1 MDDLLPDLTLAFN
14 ETFQMLSISTVLAI
28 LGGLPLGFL
37 IFVTDRHLFWQNR
50 FIYLVAS
57 VLVNIIRSV
66 PFVILLVLL
75 LPLTQ
80 LLLGNT
86 IGPIAASVPLSV
98 AAIAFYARLVDSAL
112 REVDKGIIEAALA
125 FGASP
130 MRIICTV
137 LLPEASAGAAARPD
151 DYAGKLNRLLGD
163 GRDCRRRRGRRPGDS
178 LWLLPLRNRSDGC
191 YRSGADCAGS
201 GRSDAG
207 RLAGKTCRQARQTLS
222 RLNVASAGN
231 KNKLLRF

>member
-80 LLLGNT
+80 LCW
-86 IGPIAASVPLSV
+86 
-98 AAIAFYARLVDSAL
+98 AIRLARLQPPS
-112 REVDKGIIEAALA
+112 R
-125 FGASP
+125 
-130 MRIICTV
+130 
-137 LLPEASAGAAARPD
+137 
-151 DYAGKLNRLLGD
+151 
-163 GRDCRRRRGRRPGDS
+163 CRWP
-178 LWLLPLRNRSDGC
+178 
-191 YRSGADCAGS
+191 
-201 GRSDAG
+201 
-207 RLAGKTCRQARQTLS
+207 QS
-222 RLNVASAGN
+222 RFMHAW
-231 KNKLLRF
+231 

>member
-98 AAIAFYARLVDSAL
+98 AAIAFYARPVDSAL

-137 LLPEASAGAAARPD
+137 LLPEASAGLLR
-151 DYAGKLNRLLGD
+151 GLTITLVSNRLLGD
-163 GRDCRRRRGRRPGDS
+163 GRDCRRRRGRR
-178 LWLLPLRNRSDGC
+178 R
-191 YRSGADCAGS
+191 
-201 GRSDAG
+201 
-207 RLAGKTCRQARQTLS
+207 
-222 RLNVASAGN
+222 
-231 KNKLLRF
+231 RFAMATTVTKPK

>member
-130 MRIICTV
+130 IRIICTV
-137 LLPEASAGAAARPD
+137 LLPEASAGLLRGLTITLVSLIGYSAM
-151 DYAGKLNRLLGD
+151 AGIVGGGVGDLAIRYGYYRYETEVMVVTVVALIVLVQVVQMLGD
-163 GRDCRRRRGRRPGDS
+163 WLAKRADKRDRH
-178 LWLLPLRNRSDGC
+178 
-191 YRSGADCAGS
+191 
-201 GRSDAG
+201 
-207 RLAGKTCRQARQTLS
+207 
-222 RLNVASAGN
+222 
-231 KNKLLRF
+231 

>member
-28 LGGLPLGFL
+28 LGGLLLGFL

-98 AAIAFYARLVDSAL
+98 AAIAFYTRLVDSAL

-137 LLPEASAGAAARPD
+137 LLPEASAGLLRGLTITLVSLIGYSAM
-151 DYAGKLNRLLGD
+151 AGIVGGGGVGDLAIRYGYYRYETEVMVVTVVALIVLVQVVQMLGD
-163 GRDCRRRRGRRPGDS
+163 WLAKRADKRDRH
-178 LWLLPLRNRSDGC
+178 
-191 YRSGADCAGS
+191 
-201 GRSDAG
+201 
-207 RLAGKTCRQARQTLS
+207 
-222 RLNVASAGN
+222 
-231 KNKLLRF
+231 

>member
-130 MRIICTV
+130 MRICTV
-137 LLPEASAGAAARPD
+137 LLPEASAGLLRGLTITLVSLIGYSAM
-151 DYAGKLNRLLGD
+151 AGIVGGGGVGDLAIRYGYYRYETEVMVVTVVALIVLVQVVQMLGD
-163 GRDCRRRRGRRPGDS
+163 WLAKRADKRDRH
-178 LWLLPLRNRSDGC
+178 
-191 YRSGADCAGS
+191 
-201 GRSDAG
+201 
-207 RLAGKTCRQARQTLS
+207 
-222 RLNVASAGN
+222 
-231 KNKLLRF
+231 

>member
-98 AAIAFYARLVDSAL
+98 AAIAFYARAL

-137 LLPEASAGAAARPD
+137 LLPEASAGLLRGLTITLVSLIGYSAM
-151 DYAGKLNRLLGD
+151 AGIVGGGGVGDLAIRYGYYRYETEVMVVTVVALIVLVQVVQMLGD
-163 GRDCRRRRGRRPGDS
+163 WLAKRADKRDRH
-178 LWLLPLRNRSDGC
+178 
-191 YRSGADCAGS
+191 
-201 GRSDAG
+201 
-207 RLAGKTCRQARQTLS
+207 
-222 RLNVASAGN
+222 
-231 KNKLLRF
+231 